1 MPTKDAEHQCADCGA
16 PTDLLGWVFTTPEGE
31 EFSID
36 GLVKEE
42 RPYCKKHFIEH
53 MFSLW
58 PFTCTDEC
66 REAQSSHLGIELKPK
81 HTWVWLDLRTVLVVD
96 EDAKD
101 DPLPGEVMKPR
112 GPSCPWCQKPMKLLR
127 DKKRRK
133 PG

>member
-1 MPTKDAEHQCADCGA
+1 MRNKDTEHECADCGA
-16 PTDLLGWVFTTPEGE
+16 PIDLLGWVFTTPEGE

-66 REAQSSHLGIELKPK
+66 REAQSDHLGIELKPK

-101 DPLPGEVMKPR
+101 DPLPGDVMKPR
-112 GPSCPWCQKPMKLLR
+112 GPACPWCQKPMKLLR
-127 DKKRRK
+127 DKKKRAA
-133 PG
+133 G